1 MRKIILSLLYVGIFL
16 GLGACVDP
24 YEVEIES
31 GAQLLT
37 VDGMI
42 TTDPGRHSIK
52 LTRSD
57 TYGSVFEGLIRPV
70 SLATVLVRN
79 QDGVVTYLTEDS
91 EVKGNYLTP
100 EGFAAKAGD
109 TYTLQIQLQDGKT
122 YTSLPETVGNPVPMG
137 NIDYYS
143 VEFPVEG
150 ELEPESGVRF
160 VVDVED
166 PSDENNFYYWR
177 TENAMFEVNARPDLY
192 MDRETRAP
200 APKDC
205 CFTCYLAESV
215 GNRSMFIATD
225 DDFNGLS
232 TKVTAM
238 FIPDDGLR
246 FITTFRMDLR
256 QLTISASAYRFLRL
270 VKQQTELSGSVFDP
284 PPANIRGNMIS
295 LDDPDEVVLGYFM
308 VAGETNERM
317 YIHGADLDY
326 RQPLSLIADD
336 CRVVVGAE
344 ENPPSDWNP

>member
-1 MRKIILSLLYVGIFL
+1 MRKIIYSLIIIGVCLSF
-16 GLGACVDP
+16 GACVDP
-24 YEVEIES
+24 YEVEIEN

-91 EVKGNYLTP
+91 EVKGNYLTL

-122 YTSLPETVGNPVPMG
+122 YTSLPETVSSPVPMG
-137 NIDYYS
+137 NIDYFS

-166 PSDENNFYYWR
+166 PGNENNFYYWR

-256 QLTISASAYRFLRL
+256 QLTISAGAYRFLRL

-344 ENPPSDWNP
+344 QDPPADWNP

>member
-1 MRKIILSLLYVGIFL
+1 MRKIILSLFYVGMFFVL
-16 GLGACVDP
+16 WACVDP

-42 TTDPGRHSIK
+42 TTDPGVHSIQ

-57 TYGSVFEGLIRPV
+57 TYGSVFEGLVRPV
-70 SLATVLVRN
+70 SLATVVVR
-79 QDGVVTYLTEDS
+79 DDMGKVTYLTEDPDI
-91 EVKGNYLTP
+91 KGNYKTP
-100 EGFAAKAGD
+100 EGFAAVSGRA
-109 TYTLQIQLQDGKT
+109 YTLQIQLQDGKV
-122 YTSLPETVGNPVPMG
+122 YTSLPEMAGNPVPLG
-137 NIDYYS
+137 EIDYYS
-143 VEFPVEG
+143 VTFPVEG
-150 ELEPESGVRF
+150 EFNDASGVRI
-160 VVDVED
+160 VVNVED
-166 PSDENNFYYWR
+166 PGGENNFYYWR
-177 TENAMFEVNARPDLY
+177 TENAVFELNARPDLFV
-192 MDRETRAP
+192 DRETMQP

-205 CFTCYLAESV
+205 CYTCYLAESV

-256 QLTISASAYRFLRL
+256 QLTISAGAYRFLRL

-295 LDDPDEVVLGYFM
+295 LDNPDEVVLGYFM
-308 VAGETNERM
+308 VAGETKERM

-326 RQPLSLIADD
+326 RQPLSLIAND